1 MLSGRLGLERARIPH
16 ADRHGLIYVDRGA
29 LSVQDGCL
37 LFTSG
42 GGVLDAGAYQL
53 PHQTVSTIM
62 LGPGTTVSH
71 DALRIAARH
80 GTALCAVGED
90 GSRLYT
96 APAIGPDR
104 SALARAQATLWAN
117 EESRLEV
124 ARRMYAMRM
133 GRILPHRD
141 IAVLRGIEGAR
152 VKESYRLVAESFGLV
167 WKRRKYD
174 RTRPEAADVANQAL
188 NHAAAAVQSAASVA
202 VTALSALPQLGFIHE
217 DSSQSFVLDIAD
229 LFREEVTL
237 RIAFS
242 VAKRIEGG
250 DDRSVDRLVRQ
261 TASAEFRRKAVIPSM
276 MDKVK
281 ALLSAGD
288 GEGEP

>member
-1 MLSGRLGLERARIPH
+1 MLRGRLGLERAQIPH

-42 GGVLDAGAYQL
+42 GGVLEAGAYQL
-53 PHQTVSTIM
+53 PHQTVSIIM

-167 WKRRKYD
+167 WRRRKYD

-288 GEGEP
+288 GEGVP

>member
-1 MLSGRLGLERARIPH
+1 LA
-16 ADRHGLIYVDRGA
+16 
-29 LSVQDGCL
+29 
-37 LFTSG
+37 
-42 GGVLDAGAYQL
+42 AG
-53 PHQTVSTIM
+53 
-62 LGPGTTVSH
+62 
-71 DALRIAARH
+71 
-80 GTALCAVGED
+80 GED
-90 GSRLYT
+90 GTRLYT

-104 SALARAQATLWAN
+104 SALARAQAALWAN

-152 VKESYRLVAESFGLV
+152 VKESYKLVAESFGLA

-174 RTRPEAADVANQAL
+174 RTHPEAADVANQAL
-188 NHAAAAVQSAASVA
+188 NHAAAAVQSAAAVA

-217 DSSQSFVLDIAD
+217 DSAQSFVLDIAD

-250 DDRSVDRLVRQ
+250 DDRNVDRLVRQ
-261 TASAEFRRKAVIPSM
+261 MAAAEFRRKAVIPAM

-281 ALLSAGD
+281 LLLSKPD
-288 GEGEP
+288 GEEVP